1 MYIYHR
7 FNLGFKVT
15 SMSEDIPKITQVSQK
30 ISALKVVDYGIG
42 EEGNL
47 LIDLRTEARSKSTEI
62 TADLDK
68 IFSATIKEEKGKIQL
83 ESLNASIPITNNG
96 QNIGKVEIESKP
108 GDTRIKVSL
117 NANALK
123 G

>member
-1 MYIYHR
+1 
-7 FNLGFKVT
+7 
-15 SMSEDIPKITQVSQK
+15 MSEDIPKITQVSQK